1 MANKDKKVSYSKCRA
16 DYSNPPEGKIYIPRV
31 LEDDPNA
38 KASDEHVQFAAYEK
52 HIVMR
57 RFSMT
62 RLPCVLEL
70 FDDTPENREFKKQY
84 IRMIGTFCKRRERHC
99 GENVSPEMALPLS
112 LDKCDP
118 ETGLPELDPRAA
130 ENIEMTVAFSET
142 GDELKADLEA
152 SGKDR
157 YEIYRLQRDGYK
169 QTEIA
174 KILNVPTSTINDRV
188 KEIEKIAEKHR
199 KEVLR

>member
-1 MANKDKKVSYSKCRA
+1 MAKIDKSVRYHSSRPNYN
-16 DYSNPPEGKIYIPRV
+16 DPPEGKIYIPRV
-31 LEDDPNA
+31 LEDDPDA
-38 KASDEHVQFAAYEK
+38 KASDEHVQFAAYK
-52 HIVMR
+52 SRIVMR

-62 RLPCVLEL
+62 RLPCVMEL

-84 IRMIGTFCKRRERHC
+84 IRMIGTFCKRRERHS
-99 GENVSPEMALPLS
+99 GENVSPEMAPPLS

-130 ENIEMTVAFSET
+130 ENTELTVAFNESQN
-142 GDELKADLEA
+142 ELKTDLGA

-157 YEIYRLQRDGYK
+157 YEIFRLQRDGYK

-174 KILNVPTSTINDRV
+174 KKLNVSTSTINDRV
-188 KEIEKIAEKHR
+188 KEIERIAEKHR